1 MRVISA
7 TRNNIPFLNNL
18 LQKNTAVVFFTA
30 PWCGHCRTLE
40 PILNKIMGRFSTSRR
55 EGVIANVSE
64 GDIKN
69 LDCDNDVGGFPTIRV
84 LKKGKKVKDYEGVRD
99 EKSINT
105 FLAGVFNE
113 NMKNETMKAAIKTS
127 RTPYSFLLK
136 KQAKK
141 AKRKAKKATLK
152 EKKATLKEK
161 KATLKVKKATL
172 KEKKATLKEK
182 KAKLK
187 DKKKAKQKAKQK
199 DKKKA
204 KKSKQKARKTTQK
217 AKKAKRKETRK
228 IN

>member
-84 LKKGKKVKDYEGVRD
+84 LNKGKKVKDYEGARD

-152 EKKATLKEK
+152 EKKA
-161 KATLKVKKATL
+161 
-172 KEKKATLKEK
+172 
-182 KAKLK
+182 KLK

>member
-84 LKKGKKVKDYEGVRD
+84 LNKGKKVKDYEGARD

-187 DKKKAKQKAKQK
+187 DKKKAKQK